1 MHPAITQLL
10 DLHQVNVQRQRLIQ
24 DRSGR
29 EDKRRQADQALA
41 KFTALSQTSR
51 QMVEDQGA
59 LIRQYT
65 ADVERCD
72 TDIQSFRARQ
82 MEAKSNKEYLE
93 CINGIENA
101 KAEKKLR
108 EESLANLNASVE
120 ELQQKAE
127 AAEAKLAEIQG
138 KYDQFVANL
147 QESEEAGRSSAE
159 LERLYQEK
167 RQGLDPKFLEV
178 YERLIEAKHHMPL
191 ISVDPL
197 TRATPLG
204 QIISHNDC
212 ERIRGGQLVTDPMTN
227 GILYIQEDTAA
238 EDA

>member
-29 EDKRRQADQALA
+29 EEKRRQADQALA
-41 KFTALSQTSR
+41 KFTTQHETAHK
-51 QMVEDQGA
+51 MVADQGA

-65 ADVERCD
+65 ADVDRCD
-72 TDIQSFRARQ
+72 TEIQSLRSRQ

-108 EESLANLNASVE
+108 EESLSNLNASVD
-120 ELQQKAE
+120 ELQSKAS
-127 AAEAKLAEIQG
+127 AAEQKLAEIRA
-138 KYDQFVANL
+138 KYEQFVANL
-147 QESEEAGRSSAE
+147 EESQEAEQSAQE
-159 LERLYQEK
+159 LERMYQEK

-191 ISVDPL
+191 IPVDPV

-227 GILYIQEDTAA
+227 GILYIKEEPAA
-238 EDA
+238 DDA